1 MDNVWIARAL
11 KDVGSLLEIQGA
23 NPFRVRAYANA
34 ARTIRDYEESIS
46 EMVSNGADL
55 TQIPGVGKDIA
66 RHLETLETQGE
77 VLLFREVAFDV
88 PISLLDLT
96 RLPGLGAKK
105 AKTLWEELNVETI
118 DDLDAAAKAGRVA
131 SLPGFAEKTQQ
142 KFIKAIEDYRQRL
155 ASNTLG
161 EADAVVPPLV
171 AWLQD
176 FAQVSAA
183 EVTGAYRRRQE
194 VVSDLEILVAT
205 DDPEAAV
212 QRCGEYAE
220 VQGVGELQRATCSVF
235 LRGGVQVTLRFVEA
249 ESFGAALL
257 HATGS
262 EGHVARLRDRASERG
277 LELSEAGM
285 FPLQVESE
293 TEQPPSPP
301 SPPSSATVGEN
312 AIYDALDLPF
322 IPPELREDRGEIQ
335 AGASSGLPKLL
346 ELEDMRGDLHMHST
360 WSDGRASLEDMLI
373 GCAERGYEYFAITDH
388 SKALAMA
395 GGLDAKKL
403 MRQWAE
409 VEEIASRHPEIR
421 ILRGMEVDIL
431 GEGELDLE
439 DELLAELDIVLV
451 AVHSRFNLPEAE
463 QTARVIKAMQHPEV
477 NILVH
482 PTGRLLTRRGPYAL
496 DLDAV
501 LDCAAECGVAV
512 ELNSHPDRL
521 DLSDENLMRA
531 KERGLKVVISTDA
544 HRVPD
549 LGLMAYGVA
558 QARRAWLEAEDVL
571 NTLSCE
577 EMLAALRRLKGGGEK
592 GKGE

>member
-88 PISLLDLT
+88 PVSLLELT

-105 AKTLWEELNVETI
+105 AKTLWEELNIETI
-118 DDLDAAAKAGRVA
+118 DDLDAAAKAGRIA
-131 SLPGFAEKTQQ
+131 GLPGFAEKTQQ

-176 FAQVSAA
+176 HAKVSMA
-183 EVTGAYRRRQE
+183 EVTGAYRRRVE
-194 VVSDLEILVAT
+194 VVSDLEILVAAN
-205 DDPEAAV
+205 DPGSVV
-212 QRCGEYAE
+212 QRCREFAE
-220 VQGVGELQRATCSVF
+220 VQGVGELEESACKVF
-235 LRGGVQVTLRFVEA
+235 LRGGVQVQLRFLEV
-249 ESFGAALL
+249 ESFAAALL
-257 HATGS
+257 QSTGS
-262 EGHVARLRDRASERG
+262 EGHVARLHDRARERG
-277 LELSEAGM
+277 IELAETGLV
-285 FPLQVESE
+285 PLQTESE
-293 TEQPPSPP
+293 TEQPPALP
-301 SPPSSATVGEN
+301 ST
-312 AIYDALDLPF
+312 AIDEKTIYEALDLPP

-335 AGASSGLPKLL
+335 VAAGSGLPKLI
-346 ELEDMRGDLHMHST
+346 ELTDMRGDLHMHST
-360 WSDGRASLEDMLI
+360 WSDGRASLEEMLT
-373 GCAERGYEYFAITDH
+373 GCVERGYEYFAITDH

-395 GGLDAKKL
+395 GGLDEKKL
-403 MRQWAE
+403 KRQWFE
-409 VEEIASRHPEIR
+409 VEEVGARHPQIR
-421 ILRGMEVDIL
+421 ILRSMEVDIL
-431 GEGELDLE
+431 GDGELDLE
-439 DELLAELDIVLV
+439 DEMLAELDIVLI

-463 QTARVIKAMQHPEV
+463 QTARVTKAMQHPKV

-482 PTGRLLTRRGPYAL
+482 PTGRLLNRRGPIAL

-501 LDCAAECGVAV
+501 LDCAAEFGVAV

-521 DLSDENLMRA
+521 DLSDENLMLA

-549 LGLMAYGVA
+549 LGLMPYGVA
-558 QARRAWLEAEDVL
+558 QARRAWLEKEDVL
-571 NTLSCE
+571 NTLGCE
-577 EMLAALRRLKGGGEK
+577 EMLGVLKGMK
-592 GKGE
+592 